1 MSQNILPVNI
11 LAALNKAILSRYPRL
26 KQAVFD
32 PNLGYI
38 TSIHNNRMS
47 NLYHDP
53 GEIKKDIT
61 QLPMLAWSRTAI
73 KPLNRPFQVTEGN
86 KEDGFTTLDATIVE
100 FEYQFVVFTTNTEDL
115 ELIEL
120 DWALRKGLRQL
131 KTITINTE
139 LGPFEYGVI
148 WSDELNDLSF
158 SVDVNYYKSL
168 SGSCKI
174 TGPVIS
180 IDETPQNLIDSI
192 IESVEFSINDCRN
205 GSDLYNRVIT
215 EEGNKNGKRN

>member
-11 LAALNKAILSRYPRL
+11 LAALNKTILSNYPRL

-38 TSIHNNRMS
+38 TSVYNNRMA
-47 NLYHDP
+47 NLYQEAS
-53 GEIKKDIT
+53 EIRKDIS
-61 QLPMLAWSRTAI
+61 QLPMLAWSRTAV
-73 KPLNRPFQVTEGN
+73 KPLNRPFQVSEGN
-86 KEDGFTTLDATIVE
+86 KDTGFTTLDATIVE
-100 FEYQFVVFTTNTEDL
+100 FEYQFVIFTTNTEDL

-120 DWALRKGLRQL
+120 DWALRKGLR
-131 KTITINTE
+131 KVRTIVINTE
-139 LGPFEYGVI
+139 LGPFEYGVV

-174 TGPVIS
+174 SGPLIYMGKS
-180 IDETPQNLIDSI
+180 SENLTNSI
-192 IESVEFSINDCRN
+192 IESVEFNINDCRN
-205 GSDLYNRVIT
+205 SSDLINSVIT
-215 EEGNKNGKRN
+215 KGKLK